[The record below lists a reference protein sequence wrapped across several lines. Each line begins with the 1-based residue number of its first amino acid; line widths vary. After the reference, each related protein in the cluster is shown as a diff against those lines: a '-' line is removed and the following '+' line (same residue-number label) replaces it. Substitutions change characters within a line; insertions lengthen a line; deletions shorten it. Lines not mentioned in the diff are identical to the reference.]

1 MIEILNN
8 IESELQSL
16 DDLNS
21 SIHEIFS
28 VSFTLEKKIKFDSFH
43 KSFHNLK
50 NISKFQLTNNG
61 KSQFAVGKVD
71 EIKLK
76 YDQNVDQFQLPF
88 MQLFNK
94 IHIIKGQIKPKLY
107 GCFPFSNKKQSSVWG
122 NLAYPT
128 FFLPLIDFTIEE
140 NELHITINFNSKFQ
154 IHNLI
159 KHIKSSNN
167 LATISKDK
175 LNSNFDPQ
183 SKIHWIELCERAIH
197 KINQHE
203 LEKVVLS
210 MTKKIKHDKNLNHN
224 YIIENLISRQINS
237 NIFLYQNE
245 DDLTFFGASP
255 EILIE
260 TKSNQLQTMAL
271 AGTIKRDDD
280 HLKDIELS
288 KNLLKSKKEQL
299 EHRIVLD
306 DIIDTLSKFFDKN
319 IMYDETPSI
328 LKLKN
333 LQHLK
338 TTINVKYD
346 EINYFGILEQMH
358 PTPALGG
365 KPKLKAIQFID
376 QNESIS
382 RGLYGG
388 YLGCIDMDFNSKL
401 IVGIRSALTNKDYTY
416 LFAGAGIVKSSIP
429 ESEWNETVLKYSPL
443 LDAMEV
449 Q

>member
-1 MIEILNN
+1 M
-8 IESELQSL
+8 
-16 DDLNS
+16 
-21 SIHEIFS
+21 
-28 VSFTLEKKIKFDSFH
+28 
-43 KSFHNLK
+43 
-50 NISKFQLTNNG
+50 
-61 KSQFAVGKVD
+61 
-71 EIKLK
+71 
-76 YDQNVDQFQLPF
+76 
-88 MQLFNK
+88 
-94 IHIIKGQIKPKLY
+94 
-107 GCFPFSNKKQSSVWG
+107 
-122 NLAYPT
+122 
-128 FFLPLIDFTIEE
+128 
-140 NELHITINFNSKFQ
+140 
-154 IHNLI
+154 
-159 KHIKSSNN
+159 
-167 LATISKDK
+167 
-175 LNSNFDPQ
+175 
-183 SKIHWIELCERAIH
+183 
-197 KINQHE
+197 
-203 LEKVVLS
+203 
-210 MTKKIKHDKNLNHN
+210 
-224 YIIENLISRQINS
+224 
-237 NIFLYQNE
+237 YQNE

-260 TKSNQLQTMAL
+260 TKSNQLLTMAL

-288 KNLLKSKKEQL
+288 KKLLKNKKEQL

-306 DIIDTLSKFFDKN
+306 DIIDTLSKFFDNN

-338 TTINVKYD
+338 TSINVKYD
-346 EINYFGILEQMH
+346 DINYFGILEQMH

-376 QNESIS
+376 QNESMS